1 MWGTKLFFWQIK
13 YHILLVWYFWSL
25 FCGGVWFWT
34 LVSNISCYV
43 VFYFERL
50 GSNFDTSVLNQA
62 IESKLGD
69 LCPIFD
75 TSVQIGQ

>member
-1 MWGTKLFFWQIK
+1 M
-13 YHILLVWYFWSL
+13 
-25 FCGGVWFWT
+25 
-34 LVSNISCYV
+34 SNISCYV

-62 IESKLGD
+62 IESKPED

-75 TSVQIGQ
+75 TVSKLDNSVQNNILYCKVGSEEKKGTCIE